1 MADDV
6 ADKSFRERCE
16 YVFDLAFGGAHHIHR
31 PKFVEDGDYPRC
43 EFTVMGDLSTWDFN
57 TLTALVVA
65 GHDAALRVGITNGGP
80 RRLKVVLY
88 ARMRVHGNA
97 TVFAHPTIEDHV
109 AMIHGELSQEEFY
122 ARMRPPPEATAASA
136 SAE

>member
-31 PKFVEDGDYPRC
+31 PKFVEDSHRPRC
-43 EFTVMGDLSTWDFN
+43 EFTVMGDLATWDYN

-65 GHDAALRVGITNGGP
+65 GHDAALRVGISNGGP
-80 RRLKVVLY
+80 RKLKVVLY
-88 ARMRVHGNA
+88 ARMRVHANA
-97 TVFAHPTIEDHV
+97 TVLAHPTIEDHI
-109 AMIHGELSQEEFY
+109 ALIRGHLSQEEFY
-122 ARMRPPPEATAASA
+122 ARMRPAEASA
-136 SAE
+136 ATSAE